1 MMKYFQRLGK
11 SLMLPVACLPVC
23 GILMGI
29 GYILAPAAMAGEVAG
44 FTVGGIPY
52 TIGLFLIKAGGAPI
66 DNMAWLFAIGVAV
79 GMSDDGDG
87 TAGLAG
93 LVSFLMIT
101 TLLSS
106 NVVAGL
112 TGKEANVAF
121 SKIENQFIGILAG
134 LIGSS
139 CYNKFKGTKLP
150 DALSFFSGKRAVAI
164 VTATASIAVSAV
176 LFVIWPVVY
185 GVLVAVGKTFLGWG
199 AVGAGVYTFFNRLLI
214 PFGLHHALNSVFWF
228 DVADINDLPNFWGNT
243 GVFGETGMYMT
254 GFFPF
259 MMFGLPAAC
268 LAMYHTAKKGKK
280 KEVYGLLASAAFCSF
295 FTGVTE
301 PIEFSFMFLAPGLY
315 IVHALL
321 AGITAAI
328 TVSFPIRG
336 GFSFSGGAIDMVLSS
351 FTPLA
356 QNTWFLIPVGLA
368 VAVIYYI
375 VFRLVISVFK
385 LKTPGREDDDVEA
398 EKRVVLS
405 NDNFTQVAAM
415 ILEGIG
421 GKANVKS
428 LDNCITRLRFE
439 INDYTKVDEK
449 KIKSAGVAGVMRPGK
464 TSVQV
469 IIGTKVQFVADE
481 MKKML

>member
-1 MMKYFQRLGK
+1 
-11 SLMLPVACLPVC
+11 
-23 GILMGI
+23 
-29 GYILAPAAMAGEVAG
+29 
-44 FTVGGIPY
+44 
-52 TIGLFLIKAGGAPI
+52 
-66 DNMAWLFAIGVAV
+66 
-79 GMSDDGDG
+79 
-87 TAGLAG
+87 
-93 LVSFLMIT
+93 
-101 TLLSS
+101 
-106 NVVAGL
+106 
-112 TGKEANVAF
+112 
-121 SKIENQFIGILAG
+121 
-134 LIGSS
+134 
-139 CYNKFKGTKLP
+139 
-150 DALSFFSGKRAVAI
+150 
-164 VTATASIAVSAV
+164 
-176 LFVIWPVVY
+176 
-185 GVLVAVGKTFLGWG
+185 
-199 AVGAGVYTFFNRLLI
+199 
-214 PFGLHHALNSVFWF
+214 
-228 DVADINDLPNFWGNT
+228 
-243 GVFGETGMYMT
+243 
-254 GFFPF
+254 
-259 MMFGLPAAC
+259 
-268 LAMYHTAKKGKK
+268 
-280 KEVYGLLASAAFCSF
+280 
-295 FTGVTE
+295 
-301 PIEFSFMFLAPGLY
+301 MFLAPGLY

-469 IIGTKVQFVADE
+469 IIGTKVQVVADE